1 MGDCFLFLSAQD
13 GQIVAMVSGCF
24 AGIPAHGRGN
34 PWRSSVGTQWE
45 TCGKTQRYTL
55 KTKTS
60 PQKKVLSLV
69 LCVAMLLSVMVMGTG
84 AAFTDQDEIQNA
96 EAVDMATALGIIDGY
111 EDGSFQPAENI
122 ERGEAAK
129 MISAMLNGGRDSV
142 QETTESSYNDVLGS
156 ADAWANKYIEYC
168 TARGIVSGVGGD
180 RFAPASNV
188 TGTQLAKM
196 LLVSLGYDSVKEGYQ
211 DNAMWSVN
219 VNTDAVAAGLYAGI
233 ETIDMSAPLS
243 RDNAAQMIWNALQ
256 ANTVV
261 YLTDSTGAIEFQSTT
276 LLDKVY
282 GARVDTGIMEG
293 IRYNQDTKNYT
304 YTIQPV
310 DSSAA
315 DNGTAYT
322 VESTTDYSDLFAMN
336 VTVLHKDDSAMM
348 IRVNEGGTVVE
359 GVVGDISG
367 LRNDHFNTIVV
378 DGAKYTLD
386 NTAKDWDNFWS
397 IACGY
402 NQYNERGFWGFPG
415 AGARHTIFDQYSF
428 RAIDQDGGGD
438 IDVIVVYPYVV
449 LKTDRTLTDSFRTNV
464 IESDDASMVVAN
476 TSNYWAQD
484 HALMTDLGIK
494 FVNNL
499 TGSNLV
505 EYDDVIVNGT
515 VAEEGYVMGT
525 PAQYTA
531 TGIDTYT
538 VLDIQSGVA
547 NSLNTKDQMITLGET
562 EYNGTLLDW
571 VTPVES
577 ISLGETYGF
586 VEVNGYL
593 FIVDGNNIA
602 PVTSEYVVVTKTA
615 AVPHGVDQVW
625 ETNILKTDG
634 TTETVDVYVSM
645 NDKHVGPEVGSL
657 YTYRVNLDGNYELI
671 AVPDG
676 TYTANSGRTNFDI
689 QQAYKD
695 GATLNLQKDLV
706 GYTPGY
712 ITYNTADEAYVGWS
726 GDGQTYTEGKD
737 YNLAIEITAAFEGR
751 QDYKLVVDDN
761 GTADLVSDD
770 TYAAEPVQTGGNF
783 ILGNDGTTPAG
794 TYYYKVVATWTP
806 GAAQWE
812 LNLGLGGMYGT
823 NAAGGYFNDMRNS
836 YTTTYNIEDDAAIF
850 VYNYNLDSYSVV
862 KGADL
867 ENVYDGSYTDIYWA
881 FTGATT
887 KVANGTPTVDL
898 GYVRV
903 GDNPAETLS
912 YAYVAGNAIRT
923 TAEGYVVTVD
933 VILPDGEEVT
943 LTTEPFS
950 YENDPELRWFYSHLE
965 EGDIHQLIIDGTTL
979 VGVKD
984 EDVAVAATV
993 AAKLDNL
1000 GIIKLTVGG
1009 NTANY
1014 YVDSDTVYIPVSGEA
1029 DSIADIVKGDTI
1041 NVVIDSADNTLEAV
1055 IY

>member
-1 MGDCFLFLSAQD
+1 M
-13 GQIVAMVSGCF
+13 
-24 AGIPAHGRGN
+24 
-34 PWRSSVGTQWE
+34 
-45 TCGKTQRYTL
+45 
-55 KTKTS
+55 

-96 EAVDMATALGIIDGY
+96 EAVDMTSALGIIDGY

-156 ADAWANKYIEYC
+156 VDAWANKYIEYC

-256 ANTVV
+256 ANTVI
-261 YLTDSTGAIEFQSTT
+261 YLTSTTGAIEFQPTTTT

-282 GARVDTGIMEG
+282 GAATVTGIMTS
-293 IRYNQDTKNYT
+293 IDYNLDTKEYT
-304 YTIQPV
+304 YTV
-310 DSSAA
+310 GGDTYTS
-315 DNGTAYT
+315 TA
-322 VESTTDYSDLFAMN
+322 DYSDLFAMN
-336 VTVLHKDDSAMM
+336 VKVLYVDDSALM

-367 LRNDHFNTIVV
+367 VGNDHFNTILVN
-378 DGAKYTLD
+378 GEKYRLD
-386 NTAKDWDNFWS
+386 NVAKDMDEVWD
-397 IACGY
+397 ITCGY
-402 NQYNERGFWGFPG
+402 NQYNELG
-415 AGARHTIFDQYSF
+415 ANNGPEVHDQYSF

-464 IESDDASMVVAN
+464 IESADASMVVAN

-484 HALMTDLGIK
+484 HDLMTDLGIK

-615 AVPHGVDQVW
+615 AVPHGVDKVW

-634 TTETVDVYVSM
+634 TTETVDVYVSL

-657 YTYRVNLDGNYELI
+657 YTYRVNLDGDYELI

-695 GATLNLQKDLV
+695 GATLNLQRDLV

-712 ITYNTADEAYVGWS
+712 ITYNTADEAYVGHADS
-726 GDGQTYTEGKD
+726 TGVYDAEGNKVNNPD
-737 YNLAIEITAAFEGR
+737 ELGYNLAIEITAPFEGR
-751 QDYKLVVDDN
+751 QDYKLIVDDN

-783 ILGNDGTTPAG
+783 ILGNDGTTPVG

-806 GAAQWE
+806 GSAQWE

-950 YENDPELRWFYSHLE
+950 FENDRELRWFYSHLE

>member
-1 MGDCFLFLSAQD
+1 MGDRFLFLSAQD

-24 AGIPAHGRGN
+24 AGFPAHGRGN

-45 TCGKTQRYTL
+45 TRGKNRRQGL
-55 KTKTS
+55 GKKGF
-60 PQKKVLSLV
+60 PLKKVLSLV

-96 EAVDMATALGIIDGY
+96 EAVDMTSALGIIDGY

-156 ADAWANKYIEYC
+156 VDAWANKYIEYC

-256 ANTVV
+256 ANTVI
-261 YLTDSTGAIEFQSTT
+261 YLTSTTGAIEFQPTTTT

-282 GARVDTGIMEG
+282 GAATVTGIMTS
-293 IRYNQDTKNYT
+293 IDYNLDTKEYT
-304 YTIQPV
+304 YTV
-310 DSSAA
+310 GGDTYTS
-315 DNGTAYT
+315 TA
-322 VESTTDYSDLFAMN
+322 DYSDLFAMN
-336 VTVLHKDDSAMM
+336 VKVLYVDDSALM

-367 LRNDHFNTIVV
+367 VGNDHFNTILVN
-378 DGAKYTLD
+378 GEKYRLD
-386 NTAKDWDNFWS
+386 NVAKDMDEVWD
-397 IACGY
+397 ITCGY
-402 NQYNERGFWGFPG
+402 NQYNELG
-415 AGARHTIFDQYSF
+415 ANNGPEVHDQYSF

-464 IESDDASMVVAN
+464 IKTNDASMVVDNDNA
-476 TSNYWAQD
+476 YWAQD
-484 HALMTDLGIK
+484 RGLMFDLGIR
-494 FVNNL
+494 FTPNINANNA
-499 TGSNLV
+499 TGSNIV

-547 NSLNTKDQMITLGET
+547 NSLNTADRMITLGDT

-571 VTPVES
+571 VNPVSS
-577 ISLGETYGF
+577 ISLGETYAF

-593 FIVDGNNIA
+593 FIVDGNSIA
-602 PVTSEYVVVTKTA
+602 PVTSEYVLVTKTA
-615 AVPHGVDQVW
+615 ANPHGVDKVW

-657 YTYRVNLDGNYELI
+657 YTYRVNLDGDYELI
-671 AVPDG
+671 AVPYG
-676 TYTANSGRTNFDI
+676 TFTANSEVTNFDI

-695 GATLNLQKDLV
+695 GATLNKDVELV
-706 GYTPGY
+706 DYQPGY
-712 ITYNTADEAYVGWS
+712 LTYSVKYIGSSNDAVPPVQGTYNLE
-726 GDGQTYTEGKD
+726 
-737 YNLAIEITAAFEGR
+737 IEVATAFEGP
-751 QDYKLVVDDN
+751 QGYTISVNDN
-761 GTADLVSDD
+761 DTADVFSDD
-770 TYAAEPVQTGGNF
+770 SYTATVGGSD
-783 ILGNDGTTPAG
+783 LTVGADGRTTQPG
-794 TYYYKVVATWTP
+794 TYYYAVTSEWIDSVITWDNNV
-806 GAAQWE
+806 GEQ
-812 LNLGLGGMYGT
+812 NMYGT
-823 NAAGGYFNDMRNS
+823 NTAGGYFKDMTNNG
-836 YTTTYNIEDDAAIF
+836 TTYNIEDDAAIF

-862 KGADL
+862 KGSDL
-867 ENVYDGSYTDIYWA
+867 ENVDPADINWA
-881 FTGATT
+881 FTGATA
-887 KVANGTPTVDL
+887 KVAHGTPTVDL
-898 GYVRV
+898 GYVSV
-903 GDNPAETLS
+903 GDDPAETLV
-912 YAYVAGNAIRT
+912 YAYVSGNAVRT

-943 LTTEPFS
+943 LTTKPYSF
-950 YENDPELRWFYSHLE
+950 ENMDELMWLYDRLE
-965 EGDIHQLIIDGTTL
+965 KGDIHQLIIDGSTL

-993 AAKLDNL
+993 AAQLDNL
-1000 GIIKLTVGG
+1000 GIIKLTTSAG
-1009 NTANY
+1009 TANY
-1014 YVDSDTVYIPVSGEA
+1014 YVDSDTVFIPVSGEA
-1029 DSIADIVKGDTI
+1029 ESIADIVTGAPI
-1041 NVVIDSADNTLEAV
+1041 NVVIGSDNTLDAV

>member
-1 MGDCFLFLSAQD
+1 MLFFCSEEGDLEALSLD
-13 GQIVAMVSGCF
+13 GGQM
-24 AGIPAHGRGN
+24 AGFGGLGFPLKITGN
-34 PWRSSVGTQWE
+34 PGVFLAVSVGTQWE
-45 TCGKTQRYTL
+45 TRGKTQGYTL

-96 EAVDMATALGIIDGY
+96 EAVDMTSALGIIDGY

-156 ADAWANKYIEYC
+156 VDAWANKYIEYC

-256 ANTVV
+256 ANTVI
-261 YLTDSTGAIEFQSTT
+261 YLTSTTGAIEFQPTTTT

-282 GARVDTGIMEG
+282 GAATVTGIMTS
-293 IRYNQDTKNYT
+293 IDYNLDTKEYT
-304 YTIQPV
+304 YTV
-310 DSSAA
+310 GGDTYTS
-315 DNGTAYT
+315 TA
-322 VESTTDYSDLFAMN
+322 DYSDLFAMN
-336 VTVLHKDDSAMM
+336 VKVLYVDDSALM

-367 LRNDHFNTIVV
+367 VGNDHFNTILVN
-378 DGAKYTLD
+378 GEKYRLD
-386 NTAKDWDNFWS
+386 NVAKSMDEVWD
-397 IACGY
+397 ITCGY
-402 NQYNERGFWGFPG
+402 NQYKELGTGNGPEV
-415 AGARHTIFDQYSF
+415 HDQYSF

-464 IESDDASMVVAN
+464 IESADASMVVAN

-484 HALMTDLGIK
+484 HDLMTDLGIK

-615 AVPHGVDQVW
+615 AVPHGVDKVW

-634 TTETVDVYVSM
+634 TTETVDVYVSL

-657 YTYRVNLDGNYELI
+657 YTYRVNLDGDYELI

-695 GATLNLQKDLV
+695 GATLNLQRDLV

-712 ITYNTADEAYVGWS
+712 ITYNTADEAYVGHADS
-726 GDGQTYTEGKD
+726 TGVYDAEGNRVNNPD
-737 YNLAIEITAAFEGR
+737 ELGYNLAIEITTPFEGR
-751 QDYKLVVDDN
+751 QDYKLIVDDN

-783 ILGNDGTTPAG
+783 ILGNVGTTPVG

-1000 GIIKLTVGG
+1000 GIIKLTVGR

-1029 DSIADIVKGDTI
+1029 DSIADIVKGDII

>member
-1 MGDCFLFLSAQD
+1 MG
-13 GQIVAMVSGCF
+13 
-24 AGIPAHGRGN
+24 RE
-34 PWRSSVGTQWE
+34 RE
-45 TCGKTQRYTL
+45 TRGKTQRYTL

-96 EAVDMATALGIIDGY
+96 EAVDMTSALGIIDGY

-156 ADAWANKYIEYC
+156 VDAWANKYIEYC

-256 ANTVV
+256 AKTVV

-402 NQYNERGFWGFPG
+402 NQYNEQGFWGIPG

-634 TTETVDVYVSM
+634 TTDTVDVYVSM

-657 YTYRVNLDGNYELI
+657 YTYRVNLDGDYELI

-695 GATLNLQKDLV
+695 GATLNNDWYLEMTQAGYVEYKSDNGYGYVGSKSGGYAGEYNVAIEIDNAFDGLKYYKLAIDTV
-706 GYTPGY
+706 AEDGSVTYAAKEVTFDPGYTPVAVKDYDMTIG
-712 ITYNTADEAYVGWS
+712 TVGVQSTAD
-726 GDGQTYTEGKD
+726 
-737 YNLAIEITAAFEGR
+737 
-751 QDYKLVVDDN
+751 
-761 GTADLVSDD
+761 
-770 TYAAEPVQTGGNF
+770 
-783 ILGNDGTTPAG
+783 
-794 TYYYKVVATWTP
+794 TYYYNVESEWHAPVYNTVTP
-806 GAAQWE
+806 NVGKD
-812 LNLGLGGMYGT
+812 NMYDT
-823 NAAGGYFNDMRNS
+823 NAAGGYFNDMRPS

-850 VYNYNLDSYSVV
+850 VYNYNLNSYSVV
-862 KGADL
+862 KGSDL
-867 ENVYDGSYTDIYWA
+867 ENVDPADINWA
-881 FTGATT
+881 FTGATA

-898 GYVRV
+898 GYVSV
-903 GDNPAETLS
+903 GDDPAETLV
-912 YAYVAGNAIRT
+912 YAYVSGNAVRT

-943 LTTEPFS
+943 LTTKPYSF
-950 YENDPELRWFYSHLE
+950 ENMDELMWLYDRLE
-965 EGDIHQLIIDGTTL
+965 KGDIHQLIIDGSTL

-1029 DSIADIVKGDTI
+1029 DSIANIVKGDTI

>member
-1 MGDCFLFLSAQD
+1 M
-13 GQIVAMVSGCF
+13 
-24 AGIPAHGRGN
+24 
-34 PWRSSVGTQWE
+34 
-45 TCGKTQRYTL
+45 
-55 KTKTS
+55 

-96 EAVDMATALGIIDGY
+96 EAVDMTSALGIIDGY

-156 ADAWANKYIEYC
+156 VDAWANKYIEYC

-256 ANTVV
+256 ANTVI
-261 YLTDSTGAIEFQSTT
+261 YLTSTTGAIEFQPTTTT

-282 GARVDTGIMEG
+282 GAATVTGIMTS
-293 IRYNQDTKNYT
+293 IDYNLDTKEYT
-304 YTIQPV
+304 YTV
-310 DSSAA
+310 GGDTYTS
-315 DNGTAYT
+315 TA
-322 VESTTDYSDLFAMN
+322 DYSDLFAMN
-336 VTVLHKDDSAMM
+336 VKVLYVDDSALM

-367 LRNDHFNTIVV
+367 VGNDHFNTILVN
-378 DGAKYTLD
+378 GEKYRLD
-386 NTAKDWDNFWS
+386 NVAKDMDEVWD
-397 IACGY
+397 ITCGY
-402 NQYNERGFWGFPG
+402 NQYNELG
-415 AGARHTIFDQYSF
+415 ANNGPEVHDQYSF

-464 IESDDASMVVAN
+464 IESADASMVVAN

-484 HALMTDLGIK
+484 HDLMTDLGIK

-615 AVPHGVDQVW
+615 AVPHGVDKVW

-634 TTETVDVYVSM
+634 TTDTVDVYVSL

-657 YTYRVNLDGNYELI
+657 YTYRVNLDGDYELI

-695 GATLNLQKDLV
+695 GATLNLQRDLV

-712 ITYNTADEAYVGWS
+712 ITYNTADEAYVGHADS
-726 GDGQTYTEGKD
+726 TGVYDAEGNKVNNPD
-737 YNLAIEITAAFEGR
+737 ELGYNLAIEITAPFEGR
-751 QDYKLVVDDN
+751 QDYKLIVDDN

-783 ILGNDGTTPAG
+783 ILGNDGTTPVG

-806 GAAQWE
+806 GSAQWE

-950 YENDPELRWFYSHLE
+950 FENDRELRWFYSHLE

>member
-1 MGDCFLFLSAQD
+1 MG
-13 GQIVAMVSGCF
+13 
-24 AGIPAHGRGN
+24 RN
-34 PWRSSVGTQWE
+34 PPFFPVGTQWE
-45 TCGKTQRYTL
+45 TRGKNAWRGL
-55 KTKTS
+55 GTKGFA
-60 PQKKVLSLV
+60 QKKVLSLV

-156 ADAWANKYIEYC
+156 VDAWANKYIEYC

-256 ANTVV
+256 AETVRYSLAGQAV
-261 YLTDSTGAIEFQSTT
+261 KTGDT
-276 LLDKVY
+276 LLETAFGDDYGLYTGVMVQVY
-282 GARVDTGIMEG
+282 
-293 IRYNQDTKNYT
+293 YNQDKAEYT
-304 YTIQPV
+304 YSVADINV
-310 DSSAA
+310 DRDGWWNGVIAGEDPLNDA
-315 DNGTAYT
+315 DTFVSTADYT
-322 VESTTDYSDLFAMN
+322 DLFAMS
-336 VTVLHKDDSAMM
+336 VKVLHDGDNALC
-348 IRVNEGGTVVE
+348 IRTDKGGTVVE
-359 GVVGDISG
+359 GVMGDI
-367 LRNDHFNTIVV
+367 DFNNANLNTFTVN
-378 DGAKYTLD
+378 GQKYRLD
-386 NTAKDWDNFWS
+386 NTTNDITR
-397 IACGY
+397 IAVAY
-402 NQYNERGFWGFPG
+402 NGVDDLF
-415 AGARHTIFDQYSF
+415 AGTTTSALDQYSF
-428 RAIDQDGGGD
+428 RAIDLDGGGD
-438 IDVIVVYPYVV
+438 VDLIVYYPYVV
-449 LKTDRTLTDSFRTNV
+449 LKTDRTLTDSFQTN
-464 IESDDASMVVAN
+464 IITSADASMTVAR
-476 TSNYWAQD
+476 SNQAMYN
-484 HALMTDLGIK
+484 MLGLGNGNA
-494 FVNNL
+494 V
-499 TGSNLV
+499 V

-515 VAEEGYVMGT
+515 VAEEGYVMAV
-525 PAQYTA
+525 PAEYTA

-547 NSLNTKDQMITLGET
+547 NSLNTADRMITLGDT

-571 VTPVES
+571 VNPVSS
-577 ISLGETYGF
+577 ISLGETYAF

-593 FIVDGNNIA
+593 FIVDGNSIA
-602 PVTSEYVVVTKTA
+602 PVTSEYVLVTKTA
-615 AVPHGVDQVW
+615 ANPHGVDKVW

-657 YTYRVNLDGNYELI
+657 YTYRVNLDGDYELI
-671 AVPDG
+671 AVPNG
-676 TYTANSGRTNFDI
+676 TFYANSEVTNFDI

-695 GATLNLQKDLV
+695 GATLNKDV
-706 GYTPGY
+706 EIVDYQPGY
-712 ITYNTADEAYVGWS
+712 LDYDVTYIGSNLDVTPPTTG
-726 GDGQTYTEGKD
+726 
-737 YNLAIEITAAFEGR
+737 YNLAIEVTEQFSGPKGYSVSIN
-751 QDYKLVVDDN
+751 DN
-761 GTADLVSDD
+761 GTADLPSDD
-770 TYAAEPVQTGGNF
+770 TYTATVGGSDLTVGAN
-783 ILGNDGTTPAG
+783 GRTTQPG
-794 TYYYKVVATWTP
+794 TYYYAVTSKWIDSVIKWDNNV
-806 GAAQWE
+806 GIQ
-812 LNLGLGGMYGT
+812 NMYGT
-823 NAAGGYFNDMRNS
+823 NTAGGYFKDMTNNG
-836 YTTTYNIEDDAAIF
+836 TTYNIEDDAAIF
-850 VYNYNLDSYSVV
+850 VYNYNLNSYSVV
-862 KGADL
+862 KGSDL
-867 ENVYDGSYTDIYWA
+867 ENVDPADINWA
-881 FTGATT
+881 FTGATA

-898 GYVRV
+898 GYVSV
-903 GDNPAETLS
+903 GDDPAEVHT
-912 YAYVAGNAIRT
+912 YAYVAGNAVRT

-943 LTTEPFS
+943 LTTKPFS

-984 EDVAVAATV
+984 EDAAVAATV

-1000 GIIKLTVGG
+1000 GIIKLTTSTG
-1009 NTANY
+1009 TANY

-1029 DSIADIVKGDTI
+1029 DSIADIVKGATI
-1041 NVVIDSADNTLEAV
+1041 NVVIDSADKTLEAV